1 MPLYAFFIGEIS
13 NPALQYASDR
23 RCIVTVLQIL
33 FLILL
38 AGFTTAHLISSW
50 KDDEKRRKYSKPF
63 IVPCI
68 VAYYFL
74 TADTVCWPLVG
85 ALIAS
90 WLGDILLIPKGHKWF
105 ALGGAAF
112 FATHVFLVMTYCG
125 HINYAS
131 VTWGVI
137 IPVAAVYVA
146 ADVFLTMHFRK
157 STPAV
162 LRPPMTFYILTNGA
176 MNIFALMQY
185 MTLRT
190 PSALVVYIGAVLF
203 FISDF
208 SCFSV
213 RFSDLRD
220 YIPKKHFTVM
230 LTYTVAV
237 FLIVQGLLLM

>member
-1 MPLYAFFIGEIS
+1 M
-13 NPALQYASDR
+13 
-23 RCIVTVLQIL
+23 TVLKII
-33 FLILL
+33 FLVLL
-38 AGFTTAHLISSW
+38 VVFTTAHLISSW

-74 TADTVCWPLVG
+74 SAETVCWPLVG

-105 ALGGAAF
+105 AIGGAAF
-112 FATHVFLVMTYCG
+112 FATHVFLIMTYC
-125 HINYAS
+125 IRIDYPAVNWYA
-131 VTWGVI
+131 VV
-137 IPVAAVYVA
+137 PVACLYLA
-146 ADVFLTMHFRK
+146 AAIFLTLHFRK

-162 LRPPMTFYILTNGA
+162 LRPPMSLYIMTNGA

-185 MTLRT
+185 MTLRNQ
-190 PSALVVYIGAVLF
+190 PALAVYIGAVLF

-213 RFSDLRD
+213 RYSDLRD

-237 FLIVQGLLLM
+237 FLITQGMLFL

>member
-1 MPLYAFFIGEIS
+1 MVT
-13 NPALQYASDR
+13 ALK
-23 RCIVTVLQIL
+23 VLSL
-33 FLILL
+33 VLLIC
-38 AGFTTAHLISSW
+38 FTTAHLISSW

-74 TADTVCWPLVG
+74 CAETVCWPLVI

-105 ALGGAAF
+105 ALGGIAF
-112 FATHVFLVMTYCG
+112 FATHVFLVMTYCA
-125 HINYAS
+125 HIDFAVVNWY
-131 VTWGVI
+131 VT
-137 IPVAAVYVA
+137 IPVAAVYLA
-146 ADVFLTMHFRK
+146 IAIFLTVHFRK
-157 STPAV
+157 STPAI
-162 LRPPMTFYILTNGA
+162 LRPPMSVYIMANGT

-190 PSALVVYIGAVLF
+190 PAALTVYVGAVLF

-213 RFSDLRD
+213 RYTDLRD

-230 LTYTVAV
+230 LTYTIAV
-237 FLIVQGLLLM
+237 FLITQGVLFL